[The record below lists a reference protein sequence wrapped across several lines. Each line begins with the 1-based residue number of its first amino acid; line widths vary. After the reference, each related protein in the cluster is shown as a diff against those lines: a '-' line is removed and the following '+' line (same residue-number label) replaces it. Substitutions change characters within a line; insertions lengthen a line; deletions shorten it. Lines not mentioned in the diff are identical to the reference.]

1 MGKILNRDISWI
13 SFNQRCLDETDRKS
27 LPLGERAMFFG
38 IVASNLTEFMQVR
51 YPIELTFDLDDDALD
66 EFKDAIAN
74 FYQKMVKRWHKFN
87 KDYQLVVPVD
97 ELKKNSAKWVEQT
110 FKSEV
115 FPVLQPMNV
124 DKSKTLNL
132 HPGTYLLVRTRKSKS
147 DSEKLQYIEI
157 PKGIDRY
164 IAVPGKK
171 YCVSILDLIQ
181 DNLEFMFKDRKII
194 SSFPFTILRSAQVFD
209 QIDREQLDAYQQ
221 IVKTLKER
229 ERSWITTLEIGSTE
243 KSDIKLLRN
252 LLPLRSDTII
262 FASKEV
268 GLASLKSLPGEIF
281 SDKDKCRKMKPVKTF
296 PKSSIFEY
304 IKSKDRLAFH
314 PYESYDQTMVKFL
327 EEAADDPNVV
337 SIKISLYRVAN
348 NSKIV
353 QALLKAADKGKSVTV
368 LIELKARFDEHHN
381 IEISTILREGGV
393 RIAFTSPDMK
403 THAKLCLI
411 TRKEKKGLK
420 TYAQIGT
427 GNYSESNAKQYT
439 DYSYFTADQDMCFD
453 LTRFFDLMTS
463 DQGVFKSRKVIYAP
477 YNMKDTIK
485 DEIKAEIKRAKNDKE
500 GYIFIKCNG
509 FTDVEIA
516 EAIQDAAKAGVKI
529 TMLVRG
535 ACVIE
540 PTKNIKIYSL
550 VGRFLEHSRV
560 YQFGTGKNARIYIG
574 SADLM
579 GRNLNRR
586 HELLILVENEEIR
599 ERLMK
604 HLKIYMKDNTNLR
617 KILPNYK
624 YEMVDQPEKK
634 KNQFSAQDWFIEEA
648 KEMGLE

>member
-1 MGKILNRDISWI
+1 MKLLNRDISWI

-27 LPLGERAMFFG
+27 IPLGERAMFFG

-51 YPIELTFDLDDDALD
+51 YPIEIAFEMDDLD
-66 EFKDAIAN
+66 EFKDSVAL
-74 FYQKMVKRWHKFN
+74 FYQKMIKQWHKFN
-87 KDYQLVVPVD
+87 KNYQLVVPVED
-97 ELKKNSAKWVEQT
+97 LKKSSAKWVEST
-110 FKSEV
+110 FKTEV
-115 FPVLQPMNV
+115 FPILQPMNI

-132 HPGTYLLVRTRKSKS
+132 HPGTYLMVKTQKNKS
-147 DSEKLQYIEI
+147 DGEKLQYIEI
-157 PKGIDRY
+157 PKGLYRY

-171 YCVSILDLIQ
+171 FCVSVIDLIQ
-181 DNLEFMFKDRKII
+181 DNLNFMFKDRKII

-209 QIDREQLDAYQQ
+209 QIDREQDAYTQ

-229 ERSWITTLEIGSTE
+229 ERSWITALEVGSTE
-243 KSDIKLLRN
+243 KSDIKILRN

-262 FASKEV
+262 FASKEI
-268 GLASLKSLPGEIF
+268 GLAALKSLPSEIF
-281 SDKDKCRKMKPVKTF
+281 ADKDKCRKFNPVKTF
-296 PKSSIFEY
+296 PKKSIFDY
-304 IKSKDRLAFH
+304 IKQKDRLAFH
-314 PYESYDQTMVKFL
+314 PYESYDQTMVRFL
-327 EEAADDPNVV
+327 EEAASDPNVV

-353 QALLKAADKGKSVTV
+353 DALLKAADKGKTVTV

-381 IEISTILREGGV
+381 IEIATILREGGV
-393 RIAFTSPDMK
+393 RIAFTNPDIK
-403 THAKLCLI
+403 THAKLCLV
-411 TRKEKKGLK
+411 TRKEKKGLR
-420 TYAQIGT
+420 TYCQVGT

-439 DYSYFTADQDMCFD
+439 DYSYFTTDPDMAFD

-485 DEIKAEIKRAKNDKE
+485 EEIKAEVKRAKSGKD

-516 EAIQDAAKAGVKI
+516 EAIMNAGKAGVKI

-560 YQFGTGKNARIYIG
+560 YQFGTGKQARIYIG

-586 HELLILVENEEIR
+586 HELLILVENQEIR

-604 HLKIYMKDNTNLR
+604 HLKVYMKDNTNLR
-617 KILPNYK
+617 KILPGYK
-624 YEMVDQPEKK
+624 YEMVDKPKKEKDR
-634 KNQFSAQDWFIEEA
+634 FSAQDWFIEEA

>member
-1 MGKILNRDISWI
+1 MKLLNRDISWI

-27 LPLGERAMFFG
+27 IPLGERAMFFG

-51 YPIELTFDLDDDALD
+51 YPIEIAFEMDDLND
-66 EFKDAIAN
+66 FKDSIAL
-74 FYQKMVKRWHKFN
+74 FYQKMIKQWHKFN
-87 KDYQLVVPVD
+87 KNYQLIVPVED
-97 ELKKNSAKWVEQT
+97 LKKSSAKWVEST
-110 FKSEV
+110 FKTEV
-115 FPVLQPMNV
+115 FPILQPMNI

-132 HPGTYLLVRTRKSKS
+132 HPGTYLMVKTQKNKS
-147 DSEKLQYIEI
+147 DGEKLQYIEI
-157 PKGIDRY
+157 PKGLYRY

-171 YCVSILDLIQ
+171 FCVSVIDLIQ
-181 DNLEFMFKDRKII
+181 DNLNFMFKDRKII

-209 QIDREQLDAYQQ
+209 QIDREQDAYTQ

-229 ERSWITTLEIGSTE
+229 ERSWITALEVGSTE
-243 KSDIKLLRN
+243 KSDIKILRN

-262 FASKEV
+262 FASKEI
-268 GLASLKSLPGEIF
+268 GLAALKSLPSEIF
-281 SDKDKCRKMKPVKTF
+281 SDKDKCRKFNPVKTF
-296 PKSSIFEY
+296 PKKSIFDY
-304 IKSKDRLAFH
+304 IKQKDRLAFH
-314 PYESYDQTMVKFL
+314 PYESYDQTMVRFL
-327 EEAADDPNVV
+327 EEAASDPNVV

-353 QALLKAADKGKSVTV
+353 DALLKAADKGKTVTV

-381 IEISTILREGGV
+381 IEIATILREGGV
-393 RIAFTSPDMK
+393 RIAFTNPDIK
-403 THAKLCLI
+403 THAKLCLV
-411 TRKEKKGLK
+411 TRKEKKGLR
-420 TYAQIGT
+420 TYCQVGT

-439 DYSYFTADQDMCFD
+439 DYSYFTADPDMAFD

-477 YNMKDTIK
+477 YNMKDVIK
-485 DEIKAEIKRAKNDKE
+485 EEIKAEVKRAKSGKD

-509 FTDVEIA
+509 FTDFEIA
-516 EAIQDAAKAGVKI
+516 EAIIDAGKAGVKI

-560 YQFGTGKNARIYIG
+560 YQFGTGKQARIYIG

-586 HELLILVENEEIR
+586 HELLILVENQEIR

-604 HLKIYMKDNTNLR
+604 HLKVYMKDNTNLR
-617 KILPNYK
+617 KILPGYK

-634 KNQFSAQDWFIEEA
+634 KNQFSAQDWFINEA

>member
-1 MGKILNRDISWI
+1 MKLLNRDISWI

-27 LPLGERAMFFG
+27 IPLGERAMFFG

-51 YPIELTFDLDDDALD
+51 YPIEIAFEMDDLD
-66 EFKDAIAN
+66 EFKDSIAL
-74 FYQKMVKRWHKFN
+74 FYQKMIKQWHKFN
-87 KDYQLVVPVD
+87 KNYQLVVPVED
-97 ELKKNSAKWVEQT
+97 LKKSSAKWVEST
-110 FKSEV
+110 FKTEV
-115 FPVLQPMNV
+115 FPILQPMNI

-132 HPGTYLLVRTRKSKS
+132 HPGTYLMVKTQKNKS
-147 DSEKLQYIEI
+147 DGEKLQYIEI
-157 PKGIDRY
+157 PKGLYRY

-171 YCVSILDLIQ
+171 FCVSVIDLIQ
-181 DNLEFMFKDRKII
+181 DNLNFMFKDRKII

-209 QIDREQLDAYQQ
+209 QIDREQDAYTQ

-229 ERSWITTLEIGSTE
+229 ERSWITALEVGSTE
-243 KSDIKLLRN
+243 KSDIKILRN

-262 FASKEV
+262 FASKEI
-268 GLASLKSLPGEIF
+268 GLAALKSLPSEIF
-281 SDKDKCRKMKPVKTF
+281 SDKDKCRKFNPVKTF
-296 PKSSIFEY
+296 PKKSIFDY
-304 IKSKDRLAFH
+304 IKQKDRLAFH
-314 PYESYDQTMVKFL
+314 PYESYDQTMVRFL
-327 EEAADDPNVV
+327 EEAASDPNVV

-353 QALLKAADKGKSVTV
+353 DALLKAADKGKMVTV

-381 IEISTILREGGV
+381 IEIATILREGGV
-393 RIAFTSPDMK
+393 RIAFTNPDIK
-403 THAKLCLI
+403 THAKLCLV
-411 TRKEKKGLK
+411 TRKEKKGLR
-420 TYAQIGT
+420 TYCQVGT

-439 DYSYFTADQDMCFD
+439 DYSYFTADPDMAFD

-477 YNMKDTIK
+477 YNMKDVIK
-485 DEIKAEIKRAKNDKE
+485 EEIKAEVKRAKSGKD

-509 FTDVEIA
+509 FTDFEIA
-516 EAIQDAAKAGVKI
+516 EAIIDAGKAGVKI

-560 YQFGTGKNARIYIG
+560 YQFGTGKQARIYIG

-586 HELLILVENEEIR
+586 HELLILVENQEIR

-604 HLKIYMKDNTNLR
+604 HLKVYMKDNTNLR
-617 KILPNYK
+617 KILPGYK
-624 YEMVDQPEKK
+624 YEMVDQPKKEKDR
-634 KNQFSAQDWFIEEA
+634 FSAQDWFIEEA

>member
-1 MGKILNRDISWI
+1 
-13 SFNQRCLDETDRKS
+13 
-27 LPLGERAMFFG
+27 MFFG

-51 YPIELTFDLDDDALD
+51 YPIEILLEMDDIDD
-66 EFKDAIAN
+66 FKDAIAS
-74 FYQKMVKRWHKFN
+74 FYQKMIKRWHKFN
-87 KDYQLVVPVD
+87 KNYQLVVPVD
-97 ELKKNSAKWVEQT
+97 ELKKSSAKWVEQT
-110 FKSEV
+110 FKTEV
-115 FPVLQPMNV
+115 FPILQPMNV
-124 DKSKTLNL
+124 DKSKSLNL

-147 DSEKLQYIEI
+147 DSEKMQYIEI
-157 PKGIDRY
+157 PKGLDRY

-171 YCVSILDLIQ
+171 FCVSVIDLIQ
-181 DNLEFMFKDRKII
+181 DNLNFMFKDRKIV

-209 QIDREQLDAYQQ
+209 QIDREQDAYTQ

-229 ERSWITTLEIGSTE
+229 ERSWITALEVGSTE

-252 LLPLRSDTII
+252 LLPLRNDSII
-262 FASKEV
+262 FASKEI
-268 GLASLKSLPGEIF
+268 GLSALKSLPSEIY
-281 SDKDKCRKMKPVKTF
+281 SDKDKCRKFKPVKTF
-296 PKSSIFEY
+296 PKTSIFDY

-314 PYESYDQTMVKFL
+314 PYESYDQTMVRFL
-327 EEAADDPNVV
+327 QEAAADPNVI

-353 QALLKAADKGKSVTV
+353 DALLKAADKGKTVTV
-368 LIELKARFDEHHN
+368 LVELKARFDEHHN
-381 IEISTILREGGV
+381 IEIATILREGGV
-393 RIAFTSPDMK
+393 RIAFTNPDIK
-403 THAKLCLI
+403 THAKLCLV

-485 DEIKAEIKRAKNDKE
+485 DEIKAEVKRAKSGKD

-509 FTDVEIA
+509 FTDIEIA
-516 EAIQDAAKAGVKI
+516 EAILDAGKAGVKI

-599 ERLMK
+599 ERLMN
-604 HLKIYMKDNTNLR
+604 HLKVYMKDNTNLR
-617 KILPNYK
+617 KILSGYK

-634 KNQFSAQDWFIEEA
+634 KNQFSAQDWFVNEA

>member
-1 MGKILNRDISWI
+1 MKLLNRDISWI

-27 LPLGERAMFFG
+27 IPLGERAMFFG

-51 YPIELTFDLDDDALD
+51 YPIEIAFEMDDLD
-66 EFKDAIAN
+66 EFKDSVAL
-74 FYQKMVKRWHKFN
+74 FYQKMIKQWHKFN
-87 KDYQLVVPVD
+87 KNYQLIVPVED
-97 ELKKNSAKWVEQT
+97 LKKSSAKWVEST
-110 FKSEV
+110 FKTEV
-115 FPVLQPMNV
+115 FPILQPMNI

-132 HPGTYLLVRTRKSKS
+132 HPGTYLMVKTQKNKS
-147 DSEKLQYIEI
+147 DGEKLQYIEI
-157 PKGIDRY
+157 PKGLYRY

-171 YCVSILDLIQ
+171 FCVSVIDLIQ
-181 DNLEFMFKDRKII
+181 DNLNFMFKDRKII

-209 QIDREQLDAYQQ
+209 QIDREQDAYTQ

-229 ERSWITTLEIGSTE
+229 ERSWITALEVGSTE
-243 KSDIKLLRN
+243 KSDIKILRN

-262 FASKEV
+262 FASKEI
-268 GLASLKSLPGEIF
+268 GLAALKSLPSEIF
-281 SDKDKCRKMKPVKTF
+281 SDKDKCRKFNPVKTF
-296 PKSSIFEY
+296 PKKSIFDY
-304 IKSKDRLAFH
+304 IKQKDRLAFH
-314 PYESYDQTMVKFL
+314 PYESYDQTMVRFL
-327 EEAADDPNVV
+327 EEAASDPNVV

-353 QALLKAADKGKSVTV
+353 DALLKAADKGKTVTV

-381 IEISTILREGGV
+381 IEIATILREGGV
-393 RIAFTSPDMK
+393 RIAFTNPDIK
-403 THAKLCLI
+403 THAKLCLV
-411 TRKEKKGLK
+411 TRKEKKGLR
-420 TYAQIGT
+420 TYCQVGT

-439 DYSYFTADQDMCFD
+439 DYSYFTADPDMAFD

-477 YNMKDTIK
+477 YNMKDVIK
-485 DEIKAEIKRAKNDKE
+485 EEIKAEVKRAKSGKD

-509 FTDVEIA
+509 FTDFEIA
-516 EAIQDAAKAGVKI
+516 EAIIDAGKAGVKI

-560 YQFGTGKNARIYIG
+560 YQFGTGKQARIYIG

-586 HELLILVENEEIR
+586 HELLILVENQEIR

-604 HLKIYMKDNTNLR
+604 HLKVYMKDNTNLR
-617 KILPNYK
+617 KILPGYK

-634 KNQFSAQDWFIEEA
+634 KNQFSAQDWFINEA

>member
-1 MGKILNRDISWI
+1 
-13 SFNQRCLDETDRKS
+13 
-27 LPLGERAMFFG
+27 MFFG

-51 YPIELTFDLDDDALD
+51 YPIEILLEMEDIDD
-66 EFKDAIAN
+66 FKDAIAT
-74 FYQKMVKRWHKFN
+74 FYQKMIKRWHKFN
-87 KDYQLVVPVD
+87 KNYQLVVPVD

-110 FKSEV
+110 FKTEV
-115 FPVLQPMNV
+115 FPILQPMNV
-124 DKSKTLNL
+124 DRSKSRNR

-147 DSEKLQYIEI
+147 DSEKMQYIEI
-157 PKGIDRY
+157 PKGLDRY

-171 YCVSILDLIQ
+171 FCVSVIDLIQ
-181 DNLEFMFKDRKII
+181 DNLNFMFKDRKIV

-209 QIDREQLDAYQQ
+209 QIDREQDAYTQ

-229 ERSWITTLEIGSTE
+229 ERSWITALEVGSTE

-252 LLPLRSDTII
+252 LLPLRNDSII
-262 FASKEV
+262 FASKEI
-268 GLASLKSLPGEIF
+268 GLSALKSLPSEIY
-281 SDKDKCRKMKPVKTF
+281 SDKDKCRKFKPVKTF
-296 PKSSIFEY
+296 PKTSIFDY

-314 PYESYDQTMVKFL
+314 PYESYDQTMVSFL
-327 EEAADDPNVV
+327 QEAAADPNVI

-353 QALLKAADKGKSVTV
+353 DALLKAADKGKTVTV
-368 LIELKARFDEHHN
+368 LVELKARFDEHHN
-381 IEISTILREGGV
+381 IEIATILREGGV
-393 RIAFTSPDMK
+393 RIAFTNPDIK
-403 THAKLCLI
+403 THAKLCLV

-485 DEIKAEIKRAKNDKE
+485 DEIKAEVKRAKSGKD

-509 FTDVEIA
+509 FTDIEIA
-516 EAIQDAAKAGVKI
+516 EAILDAGKAGVKI

-586 HELLILVENEEIR
+586 HELLILIENEEIR
-599 ERLMK
+599 ERLMN
-604 HLKIYMKDNTNLR
+604 HLKVYMKDNTNLR
-617 KILPNYK
+617 KILPGYK

-634 KNQFSAQDWFIEEA
+634 KNQFSAQDWFVDEA

>member
-1 MGKILNRDISWI
+1 
-13 SFNQRCLDETDRKS
+13 
-27 LPLGERAMFFG
+27 MFFG

-51 YPIELTFDLDDDALD
+51 YPIELTFNLD
-66 EFKDAIAN
+66 EEALSDFKDAIAM
-74 FYQKMVKRWHKFN
+74 FYQKMIKRWHKFN
-87 KDYQLVVPVD
+87 KNQQLVVAVD
-97 ELKKNSAKWVEQT
+97 DLKKNSAKWVEST
-110 FKSEV
+110 FKTEV
-115 FPVLQPMNV
+115 FPILQPMNV
-124 DKSKTLNL
+124 DKAKSLNL
-132 HPGTYLLVRTRKSKS
+132 HPGTYILVRTKKSKN

-157 PKGIDRY
+157 PKGLDRY

-171 YCVSILDLIQ
+171 FCVDVIDLIQ

-209 QIDREQLDAYQQ
+209 QIDRDQDAYQQ

-229 ERSWITTLEIGSTE
+229 ERSWITTLEVGSTE
-243 KSDIKLLRN
+243 KTDIKLLRN

-262 FASKEV
+262 FASKEITLS
-268 GLASLKSLPGEIF
+268 GLKSLPSEIF
-281 SDKDKCRKMKPVKTF
+281 ADKDKCRKMKPVKTF
-296 PKSSIFEY
+296 PKTSIFDY
-304 IKSKDRLAFH
+304 IKNKDRIAFH
-314 PYESYDQTMVKFL
+314 PYESYDQTMVRFL

-353 QALLKAADKGKSVTV
+353 QALLKAADKGKHVTV

-411 TRKEKKGLK
+411 TRKEKKGLR

-439 DYSYFTADQDMCFD
+439 DYSYFTADPDMCFD

-485 DEIKAEIKRAKNDKE
+485 DEIKAEVKRAKDGKD

-509 FTDVEIA
+509 FTDVDIA
-516 EAIQDAAKAGVKI
+516 EAIMDAGKAGVKV

-560 YQFGTGKNARIYIG
+560 YQFGTGKNARIYVG

-586 HELLILVENEEIR
+586 HELLILVEDEDIR

-604 HLKIYMKDNTNLR
+604 HLKVYMKDNTNLR
-617 KILPNYK
+617 KILPGYK
-624 YEMVDQPEKK
+624 YEMVEAKK
-634 KNQFSAQDWFIEEA
+634 DKELFTAQDWFVEEA
-648 KEMGLE
+648 KEIGLE

>member
-1 MGKILNRDISWI
+1 
-13 SFNQRCLDETDRKS
+13 
-27 LPLGERAMFFG
+27 MFFG

-51 YPIELTFDLDDDALD
+51 YPIELTFNLD
-66 EFKDAIAN
+66 EEALSDFKDAIAM
-74 FYQKMVKRWHKFN
+74 FYQKMIKRWHKFN
-87 KDYQLVVPVD
+87 KNQQLVVAVD
-97 ELKKNSAKWVEQT
+97 DLKKNSAKWVEST
-110 FKSEV
+110 FKTEV
-115 FPVLQPMNV
+115 FPILQPMNV
-124 DKSKTLNL
+124 DKAKSLNL
-132 HPGTYLLVRTRKSKS
+132 HPGTYILVRTKKSKN

-157 PKGIDRY
+157 PKGLDRY

-171 YCVSILDLIQ
+171 FCVDVIDLIQ

-209 QIDREQLDAYQQ
+209 QIDRDQDAYQQ

-229 ERSWITTLEIGSTE
+229 ERSWITTLEVGSTE
-243 KSDIKLLRN
+243 KTDIKLLRN

-262 FASKEV
+262 FASKEITLS
-268 GLASLKSLPGEIF
+268 GLKSLPSEIF
-281 SDKDKCRKMKPVKTF
+281 ADKDKCRKMKPVKTF
-296 PKSSIFEY
+296 PKTSIFDY
-304 IKSKDRLAFH
+304 IKNKDRIAFH
-314 PYESYDQTMVKFL
+314 PYESYDQTMVRFL

-353 QALLKAADKGKSVTV
+353 QALLKAADKGKHVTV

-411 TRKEKKGLK
+411 TRKEKKGLR

-439 DYSYFTADQDMCFD
+439 DYSYFTADPDMCFD

-485 DEIKAEIKRAKNDKE
+485 DEIKSEVKRAKDGKD

-509 FTDVEIA
+509 FTDVDIA
-516 EAIQDAAKAGVKI
+516 EAIMDAGKAGVKV

-560 YQFGTGKNARIYIG
+560 YQFGTGKNARIYVG

-586 HELLILVENEEIR
+586 HELLILVEDEDIR

-604 HLKIYMKDNTNLR
+604 HLKVYMKDNTNLR
-617 KILPNYK
+617 KILPGYK
-624 YEMVDQPEKK
+624 YEMIEAKK
-634 KNQFSAQDWFIEEA
+634 DKEPFTAQDWFIEEA
-648 KEMGLE
+648 KEIGLE

>member
-51 YPIELTFDLDDDALD
+51 YPIEILLEMDDIDD
-66 EFKDAIAN
+66 FKDAIAT
-74 FYQKMVKRWHKFN
+74 FYQKMIKRWHKFN
-87 KDYQLVVPVD
+87 KNYQLVVSVD
-97 ELKKNSAKWVEQT
+97 ELKKSSAKWVEQT
-110 FKSEV
+110 FKTEV
-115 FPVLQPMNV
+115 FPILQPMNV
-124 DKSKTLNL
+124 DKSKSLNL
-132 HPGTYLLVRTRKSKS
+132 HPGTYLLVRTRKSKN
-147 DSEKLQYIEI
+147 DSEKMQYIEI
-157 PKGIDRY
+157 PKGLDRY

-171 YCVSILDLIQ
+171 FCVSVIDLIQ
-181 DNLEFMFKDRKII
+181 DNLDFMFKDRKIV

-209 QIDREQLDAYQQ
+209 QIDREQDAYTQ

-229 ERSWITTLEIGSTE
+229 ERSWITALEVGSTE

-252 LLPLRSDTII
+252 LLPLRNDSII
-262 FASKEV
+262 FASKEI
-268 GLASLKSLPGEIF
+268 GLSALKFLPSEIY
-281 SDKDKCRKMKPVKTF
+281 SNKDKCRKFKPVKTF
-296 PKSSIFEY
+296 PKTSIFDY
-304 IKSKDRLAFH
+304 IKSKDRIAFH
-314 PYESYDQTMVKFL
+314 PYESYDQTMVRFL
-327 EEAADDPNVV
+327 QEAAADPNVV

-353 QALLKAADKGKSVTV
+353 DALLKAADKGKTVTV
-368 LIELKARFDEHHN
+368 LVELKARFDEHHN
-381 IEISTILREGGV
+381 IEIATILREGGV
-393 RIAFTSPDMK
+393 RIAFTNPDIK
-403 THAKLCLI
+403 THAKLCLV
-411 TRKEKKGLK
+411 TRKEKKGLR

-463 DQGVFKSRKVIYAP
+463 DQGIFKSRKVIYAP

-485 DEIKAEIKRAKNDKE
+485 EEIKTEVKRAKSGKE

-509 FTDVEIA
+509 FTDIDIA
-516 EAIQDAAKAGVKI
+516 EAILDAGKAGVKI

-586 HELLILVENEEIR
+586 HELLILVENQEIR
-599 ERLMK
+599 ERLMT
-604 HLKIYMKDNTNLR
+604 HLKVYMKDNTNLR
-617 KILPNYK
+617 KILPGYK

-634 KNQFSAQDWFIEEA
+634 KNQFSAQDWFIDEA

>member
-1 MGKILNRDISWI
+1 
-13 SFNQRCLDETDRKS
+13 
-27 LPLGERAMFFG
+27 MFFG

-51 YPIELTFDLDDDALD
+51 YPIEILLEMDDIDD
-66 EFKDAIAN
+66 FKDAIAT
-74 FYQKMVKRWHKFN
+74 FYQKMIKRWHKFN
-87 KDYQLVVPVD
+87 KNYQLVVPVD
-97 ELKKNSAKWVEQT
+97 ELKKSSAKWVEQT
-110 FKSEV
+110 FKTEV
-115 FPVLQPMNV
+115 FPILQPMNV
-124 DKSKTLNL
+124 DKSKSLNL

-147 DSEKLQYIEI
+147 DSEKMQYIEI
-157 PKGIDRY
+157 PKGLDRY
-164 IAVPGKK
+164 IAVPNKK
-171 YCVSILDLIQ
+171 FCVSVIDLIQ
-181 DNLEFMFKDRKII
+181 DNLNFMFKDRKIV

-209 QIDREQLDAYQQ
+209 QIDREQDAYTQ

-229 ERSWITTLEIGSTE
+229 ERSWITALEVGSTE

-252 LLPLRSDTII
+252 LLPLRNDSII
-262 FASKEV
+262 FASKEI
-268 GLASLKSLPGEIF
+268 GLSALKSLPSEIY
-281 SDKDKCRKMKPVKTF
+281 SDKDKCRKFKPVKTF
-296 PKSSIFEY
+296 PKTSIFDY
-304 IKSKDRLAFH
+304 IKSKDRIAFH
-314 PYESYDQTMVKFL
+314 PYESYDQTMVRFL
-327 EEAADDPNVV
+327 QEAAADPNVV

-353 QALLKAADKGKSVTV
+353 DALLKAADKGKTVTV
-368 LIELKARFDEHHN
+368 LVELKARFDEHHN
-381 IEISTILREGGV
+381 IEIATILREGGV
-393 RIAFTSPDMK
+393 RIAFTNPDIK
-403 THAKLCLI
+403 THAKLCLV
-411 TRKEKKGLK
+411 TRKEKKGLR

-485 DEIKAEIKRAKNDKE
+485 EEIKTEVKRAKSGKD

-509 FTDVEIA
+509 FTDIEIA
-516 EAIQDAAKAGVKI
+516 EAILDAGKAGVKI

-586 HELLILVENEEIR
+586 HELLILVENQEIR
-599 ERLMK
+599 ERLMN
-604 HLKIYMKDNTNLR
+604 HLKVYMKDNTNLR
-617 KILPNYK
+617 KILPGYK

-634 KNQFSAQDWFIEEA
+634 KNQFSAQDWFINEA

>member
-1 MGKILNRDISWI
+1 MIHIKLLNRDISWI
-13 SFNQRCLDETDRKS
+13 SFNQRCLDETDRKNI
-27 LPLGERAMFFG
+27 PLGERAMFFG

-51 YPIELTFDLDDDALD
+51 YPIEILLEMDDIDD
-66 EFKDAIAN
+66 FKDAIAS
-74 FYQKMVKRWHKFN
+74 FYQKMIKRWHKFN
-87 KDYQLVVPVD
+87 KNFQLVVPVD
-97 ELKKNSAKWVEQT
+97 ELKKSSAKWVEQT
-110 FKSEV
+110 FKTEV
-115 FPVLQPMNV
+115 FPILQPMNV
-124 DKSKTLNL
+124 DKSKSLNL

-147 DSEKLQYIEI
+147 DSEKMQYIEI
-157 PKGIDRY
+157 PKGLDRY

-171 YCVSILDLIQ
+171 FCVSVIDLIQ
-181 DNLEFMFKDRKII
+181 DNLNFMFKDRKIV

-209 QIDREQLDAYQQ
+209 QIDREQDAYTQ

-229 ERSWITTLEIGSTE
+229 ERSWITALEVGSTE

-252 LLPLRSDTII
+252 LLPLRNDSII
-262 FASKEV
+262 FASKEI
-268 GLASLKSLPGEIF
+268 GLSALKSLPSEIY
-281 SDKDKCRKMKPVKTF
+281 SDKDKCRKFKPVKTF
-296 PKSSIFEY
+296 PKTSIFDY
-304 IKSKDRLAFH
+304 IKSKDRIAFH
-314 PYESYDQTMVKFL
+314 PYESYDQTMVRFL
-327 EEAADDPNVV
+327 QEAAADPNVV

-353 QALLKAADKGKSVTV
+353 DALLKAADKGKTVTV
-368 LIELKARFDEHHN
+368 LVELKARFDEHHN
-381 IEISTILREGGV
+381 IEIATILREGGV
-393 RIAFTSPDMK
+393 RIAFTNPDIK
-403 THAKLCLI
+403 THAKLCLV
-411 TRKEKKGLK
+411 TRKEKKGLR

-485 DEIKAEIKRAKNDKE
+485 EEIKTEVKRAKSGKD

-509 FTDVEIA
+509 FTDIEIA
-516 EAIQDAAKAGVKI
+516 EAILDAGKAGVKI

-586 HELLILVENEEIR
+586 HELLILVENQEIR
-599 ERLMK
+599 ERLMN
-604 HLKIYMKDNTNLR
+604 HLKVYMKDNTNLR
-617 KILPNYK
+617 KILPGYK

-634 KNQFSAQDWFIEEA
+634 KNQFSAQDWFVNEA

>member
-1 MGKILNRDISWI
+1 MKLLNRDISWI

-27 LPLGERAMFFG
+27 IPLGERAMFFG

-51 YPIELTFDLDDDALD
+51 YPIEIAFEMDDLD
-66 EFKDAIAN
+66 EFKDSVAL
-74 FYQKMVKRWHKFN
+74 FYQKMIKQWHKFN
-87 KDYQLVVPVD
+87 KNYQLVVPVED
-97 ELKKNSAKWVEQT
+97 LKKSSAKWVEST
-110 FKSEV
+110 FKTEV
-115 FPVLQPMNV
+115 FPILQPMNI

-132 HPGTYLLVRTRKSKS
+132 HPGTYLMVKTQKNKS
-147 DSEKLQYIEI
+147 DGEKLQYIEI
-157 PKGIDRY
+157 PKGLYRY

-171 YCVSILDLIQ
+171 FCVSVIDLIQ
-181 DNLEFMFKDRKII
+181 DNLNFMFKDRKII

-209 QIDREQLDAYQQ
+209 QIDREQDAYTQ

-229 ERSWITTLEIGSTE
+229 ERSWITALEIGSIE
-243 KSDIKLLRN
+243 KSDIKILRN

-262 FASKEV
+262 FASKEI
-268 GLASLKSLPGEIF
+268 GLAALKSLPSEIF
-281 SDKDKCRKMKPVKTF
+281 SDKDKCRKFNPVKTF
-296 PKSSIFEY
+296 PKKSIFDY
-304 IKSKDRLAFH
+304 IKQKDRLAFH
-314 PYESYDQTMVKFL
+314 PYESYDQTMVRFL
-327 EEAADDPNVV
+327 EEAASDPNVV

-353 QALLKAADKGKSVTV
+353 DALLKAADKGKTVTV

-381 IEISTILREGGV
+381 IEIATILREGGV
-393 RIAFTSPDMK
+393 RIAFTNPDIK
-403 THAKLCLI
+403 THAKLCLV
-411 TRKEKKGLK
+411 TRKEKKGLR
-420 TYAQIGT
+420 TYCQVGT

-439 DYSYFTADQDMCFD
+439 DYSYFTADPDMAFD

-477 YNMKDTIK
+477 YNMKDVIK
-485 DEIKAEIKRAKNDKE
+485 EEIKAEVKRAKSGKD

-509 FTDVEIA
+509 FTDFEIA
-516 EAIQDAAKAGVKI
+516 EAIIDAGKAGVKI

-560 YQFGTGKNARIYIG
+560 YQFGTGKQARIYIG

-586 HELLILVENEEIR
+586 HELLILVENQEIR

-604 HLKIYMKDNTNLR
+604 HLKVYMKDNTNLR
-617 KILPNYK
+617 KILPGYK

-634 KNQFSAQDWFIEEA
+634 KNQFSAQDWFINEA

>member
-1 MGKILNRDISWI
+1 
-13 SFNQRCLDETDRKS
+13 
-27 LPLGERAMFFG
+27 MFFG

-51 YPIELTFDLDDDALD
+51 YPIELTFNLD
-66 EFKDAIAN
+66 EEALSDFKDAIAM
-74 FYQKMVKRWHKFN
+74 FYQKMIKRWHKFN
-87 KDYQLVVPVD
+87 KNQQLVVAVD
-97 ELKKNSAKWVEQT
+97 DLKKNSAKWVEST
-110 FKSEV
+110 FKTEV
-115 FPVLQPMNV
+115 FPILQPMNI
-124 DKSKTLNL
+124 DKAKSLNL
-132 HPGTYLLVRTRKSKS
+132 HPGTYILVRTKKSKN

-157 PKGIDRY
+157 PKGLDRY

-171 YCVSILDLIQ
+171 FCVDVIDLIQ

-209 QIDREQLDAYQQ
+209 QIDRDQDAYQQ

-229 ERSWITTLEIGSTE
+229 EHSWITTLEVGSTE

-262 FASKEV
+262 FASKEITLS
-268 GLASLKSLPGEIF
+268 GLKSLPSEIF
-281 SDKDKCRKMKPVKTF
+281 ADKDKCRKMKPVKTF
-296 PKSSIFEY
+296 PKTSIFDY
-304 IKSKDRLAFH
+304 IKNKDRIAFH
-314 PYESYDQTMVKFL
+314 PYESYDQTMVRFL

-353 QALLKAADKGKSVTV
+353 QALLKAADKGKHVTV

-411 TRKEKKGLK
+411 TRKEKKGLR

-439 DYSYFTADQDMCFD
+439 DYSYFTADPDMCFD

-485 DEIKAEIKRAKNDKE
+485 DEIKAEVKRAKDGKD

-509 FTDVEIA
+509 FTDVDIA
-516 EAIQDAAKAGVKI
+516 EAIMDAGKAGVKI

-560 YQFGTGKNARIYIG
+560 YQFGTGKNARIYVG

-586 HELLILVENEEIR
+586 HELLILVEDEDIR

-604 HLKIYMKDNTNLR
+604 HLKVYMKDNTNLR
-617 KILPNYK
+617 KILPGYK
-624 YEMVDQPEKK
+624 YEMVEAKK
-634 KNQFSAQDWFIEEA
+634 DKEPFTAQDWFIEEA
-648 KEMGLE
+648 KEIGLE

>member
-51 YPIELTFDLDDDALD
+51 YPIEILLEMDDIDD
-66 EFKDAIAN
+66 FKDAIAT
-74 FYQKMVKRWHKFN
+74 FYQKMIKRWHKFN
-87 KDYQLVVPVD
+87 KNYQLVVSVD
-97 ELKKNSAKWVEQT
+97 ELKKSSAKWVEQT
-110 FKSEV
+110 FKTEV
-115 FPVLQPMNV
+115 FPILQPMNV
-124 DKSKTLNL
+124 DKSKSLNL
-132 HPGTYLLVRTRKSKS
+132 HPGTYLLVRTRKSKN
-147 DSEKLQYIEI
+147 DSEKMQYIEI
-157 PKGIDRY
+157 PKGLDRY

-171 YCVSILDLIQ
+171 FCVSVIDLIQ
-181 DNLEFMFKDRKII
+181 DNLDFMFKDRKIV

-209 QIDREQLDAYQQ
+209 QIDREQDAYTQ

-229 ERSWITTLEIGSTE
+229 ERSWITALEVGSTE

-252 LLPLRSDTII
+252 LLPLRNDSII
-262 FASKEV
+262 FASKEI
-268 GLASLKSLPGEIF
+268 GLSALKSLPSEIY
-281 SDKDKCRKMKPVKTF
+281 SDKDKCRKFKPVKTF
-296 PKSSIFEY
+296 PKTSIFDY
-304 IKSKDRLAFH
+304 IKSKDRIAFH
-314 PYESYDQTMVKFL
+314 PYESYDQTMVRFL
-327 EEAADDPNVV
+327 QEAAADPNVV

-353 QALLKAADKGKSVTV
+353 DALLKAADKGKTVTV
-368 LIELKARFDEHHN
+368 LVELKARFDEHHN
-381 IEISTILREGGV
+381 IEIATILREGGV
-393 RIAFTSPDMK
+393 RIAFTNPDIK
-403 THAKLCLI
+403 THAKLCLV
-411 TRKEKKGLK
+411 TRKEKKGLR

-463 DQGVFKSRKVIYAP
+463 DQGIFKSRKVIYAP

-485 DEIKAEIKRAKNDKE
+485 EEIKTEVKRAKSGKE

-509 FTDVEIA
+509 FTDIEIA
-516 EAIQDAAKAGVKI
+516 EAILDAGKAGVKI

-540 PTKNIKIYSL
+540 PTKNIKIFSL

-586 HELLILVENEEIR
+586 HELLILVENQEIR
-599 ERLMK
+599 ERLMT
-604 HLKIYMKDNTNLR
+604 HLKVYMKDNTNLR
-617 KILPNYK
+617 KILPGYK

-634 KNQFSAQDWFIEEA
+634 KNQFSAQDWFINEA
-648 KEMGLE
+648 REMGLE

>member
-1 MGKILNRDISWI
+1 
-13 SFNQRCLDETDRKS
+13 
-27 LPLGERAMFFG
+27 MFFG

-51 YPIELTFDLDDDALD
+51 YPIEILLEMDDIDD
-66 EFKDAIAN
+66 FKDAIAT
-74 FYQKMVKRWHKFN
+74 FYQKMIKRWHKFN
-87 KDYQLVVPVD
+87 KNYQLVVPVD

-110 FKSEV
+110 FKTEV
-115 FPVLQPMNV
+115 FPILQPMNV
-124 DKSKTLNL
+124 DRSKSLNL
-132 HPGTYLLVRTRKSKS
+132 HPGTYLLVRTRKSKN
-147 DSEKLQYIEI
+147 DSEKMQYIEI
-157 PKGIDRY
+157 PKGLDRY
-164 IAVPGKK
+164 IAVPNKK
-171 YCVSILDLIQ
+171 FCVSVIDLIQ
-181 DNLEFMFKDRKII
+181 DNLDFMFKDRKIV

-209 QIDREQLDAYQQ
+209 QIDREQDAYTQ

-229 ERSWITTLEIGSTE
+229 ERSWITALEVGSTE

-252 LLPLRSDTII
+252 LLPLRNDSII
-262 FASKEV
+262 FASKEI
-268 GLASLKSLPGEIF
+268 GLSALKSLPSEIY
-281 SDKDKCRKMKPVKTF
+281 SDKDKCRKFKPVKTF
-296 PKSSIFEY
+296 PKTSIFDY
-304 IKSKDRLAFH
+304 IKSKDRIAFH
-314 PYESYDQTMVKFL
+314 PYESYDQTMVRFL
-327 EEAADDPNVV
+327 QEAAADPNVV

-353 QALLKAADKGKSVTV
+353 DALLKAADKGKTVTV
-368 LIELKARFDEHHN
+368 LVELKARFDEHHN
-381 IEISTILREGGV
+381 IEIATILREGGV
-393 RIAFTSPDMK
+393 RIAFTNPDIK
-403 THAKLCLI
+403 THAKLCLV

-463 DQGVFKSRKVIYAP
+463 DQGIFKSRKVIYAP

-485 DEIKAEIKRAKNDKE
+485 DEIKAEVKRAKSGKE

-509 FTDVEIA
+509 FTDIDIA
-516 EAIQDAAKAGVKI
+516 EAILDAGKAGVKI

-540 PTKNIKIYSL
+540 PTKSIKIYSL

-586 HELLILVENEEIR
+586 HELLILVENQEIR
-599 ERLMK
+599 ERLMN
-604 HLKIYMKDNTNLR
+604 HLKVYMKDNTNLR
-617 KILPNYK
+617 KILPGYK

-634 KNQFSAQDWFIEEA
+634 KNQFSAQDWFINEA

>member
-1 MGKILNRDISWI
+1 MKLLNRDISWI

-27 LPLGERAMFFG
+27 IPLGERAMFFG

-51 YPIELTFDLDDDALD
+51 YPIEIAFEMDDLND
-66 EFKDAIAN
+66 FKDSIAL
-74 FYQKMVKRWHKFN
+74 FYQKMIKQWHKFN
-87 KDYQLVVPVD
+87 KNYQLIVPVED
-97 ELKKNSAKWVEQT
+97 LKKSSAKWVEST
-110 FKSEV
+110 FKTEV
-115 FPVLQPMNV
+115 FPILQPMNI

-132 HPGTYLLVRTRKSKS
+132 HPGTYLMVKTQKNKS
-147 DSEKLQYIEI
+147 DGEKLQYIEI
-157 PKGIDRY
+157 PKGLYRY

-171 YCVSILDLIQ
+171 FCVSVIDLIQ
-181 DNLEFMFKDRKII
+181 DNLNFMFKDRKII

-209 QIDREQLDAYQQ
+209 QIDREQDAYTQ

-229 ERSWITTLEIGSTE
+229 ERSWITALEVGSTE
-243 KSDIKLLRN
+243 KSDIKILRN

-262 FASKEV
+262 FASKEI
-268 GLASLKSLPGEIF
+268 GLAALKSLPSEIF
-281 SDKDKCRKMKPVKTF
+281 SDKDKCRKFNPVKTF
-296 PKSSIFEY
+296 PKKSIFDY
-304 IKSKDRLAFH
+304 IKQKDRLAFH
-314 PYESYDQTMVKFL
+314 PYESYDQTMVRFL
-327 EEAADDPNVV
+327 EEAASDPNVV

-353 QALLKAADKGKSVTV
+353 DALLKAADKGKTVTV

-381 IEISTILREGGV
+381 IEIATILREGGV
-393 RIAFTSPDMK
+393 RIAFTNPDIK
-403 THAKLCLI
+403 THAKLCLV
-411 TRKEKKGLK
+411 TRKEKKGLR
-420 TYAQIGT
+420 TYCQVGT

-439 DYSYFTADQDMCFD
+439 DYSYFTADPDMAFD

-477 YNMKDTIK
+477 YNMKDVIK
-485 DEIKAEIKRAKNDKE
+485 EEIKAEVKRAKSGKD

-509 FTDVEIA
+509 FTDFEIT
-516 EAIQDAAKAGVKI
+516 EAIIDAGKAGVKI

-560 YQFGTGKNARIYIG
+560 YQFGTGKQARIYIG

-586 HELLILVENEEIR
+586 HELLILVENQEIR

-604 HLKIYMKDNTNLR
+604 HLKVYMKDNTNLR
-617 KILPNYK
+617 KILPGYK

-634 KNQFSAQDWFIEEA
+634 KNQFSAQDWFINEA

>member
-1 MGKILNRDISWI
+1 
-13 SFNQRCLDETDRKS
+13 
-27 LPLGERAMFFG
+27 MFFG

-51 YPIELTFDLDDDALD
+51 YPIEILLEMDDIDD
-66 EFKDAIAN
+66 FKDAIAT
-74 FYQKMVKRWHKFN
+74 FYQKMIKRWHKFN
-87 KDYQLVVPVD
+87 RNFQLVVPVD
-97 ELKKNSAKWVEQT
+97 ELKKSSAKWVEQT
-110 FKSEV
+110 FKTEV
-115 FPVLQPMNV
+115 FPILQPMNV
-124 DKSKTLNL
+124 DKSKSLNL

-147 DSEKLQYIEI
+147 DSEKMQYIEI
-157 PKGIDRY
+157 PKGLDRY

-171 YCVSILDLIQ
+171 FCVSVIDLIQ
-181 DNLEFMFKDRKII
+181 DNLNFMFKDRKIV

-209 QIDREQLDAYQQ
+209 QIDREQDAYTQ

-229 ERSWITTLEIGSTE
+229 ERSWITALEVGSTE

-252 LLPLRSDTII
+252 LLPLRNDSII
-262 FASKEV
+262 FASKEI
-268 GLASLKSLPGEIF
+268 GLSALKSLPSEIY
-281 SDKDKCRKMKPVKTF
+281 SDKDKCRKFKPVKTF
-296 PKSSIFEY
+296 PKTSIFDY
-304 IKSKDRLAFH
+304 IKSKDRIAFH
-314 PYESYDQTMVKFL
+314 PYESYDQTMVRFL
-327 EEAADDPNVV
+327 QEAAADPNVV

-353 QALLKAADKGKSVTV
+353 DALLKAADKGKTVTV
-368 LIELKARFDEHHN
+368 LVELKARFDEHHN
-381 IEISTILREGGV
+381 IEIATILREGGV
-393 RIAFTSPDMK
+393 RIAFTNPDIK
-403 THAKLCLI
+403 THAKLCLV
-411 TRKEKKGLK
+411 TRKEKKGLR

-485 DEIKAEIKRAKNDKE
+485 DEIKAEVKRAKSGKD

-509 FTDVEIA
+509 FTDIEIA
-516 EAIQDAAKAGVKI
+516 EAILDAGKAGVKI

-586 HELLILVENEEIR
+586 HELLILVENQEIR
-599 ERLMK
+599 ERLMN
-604 HLKIYMKDNTNLR
+604 HLKVYMKDNTNLR
-617 KILPNYK
+617 KILPGYK

-634 KNQFSAQDWFIEEA
+634 KNQFSAQDWFINEA

>member
-1 MGKILNRDISWI
+1 MKLLNRDISWI

-27 LPLGERAMFFG
+27 IPLGERAMFFG

-51 YPIELTFDLDDDALD
+51 YPIEIAFEMDDLD
-66 EFKDAIAN
+66 EFKDSVAL
-74 FYQKMVKRWHKFN
+74 FYQKMIKQWHKFN
-87 KDYQLVVPVD
+87 KNYQLVVPVED
-97 ELKKNSAKWVEQT
+97 LKKSSAKWVEST
-110 FKSEV
+110 FKTEV
-115 FPVLQPMNV
+115 FPILQPMNI

-132 HPGTYLLVRTRKSKS
+132 HPGTYLMVKTQKNKS
-147 DSEKLQYIEI
+147 DGEKLQYIEI
-157 PKGIDRY
+157 PKGLYRY

-171 YCVSILDLIQ
+171 FCVSVIDLIQ
-181 DNLEFMFKDRKII
+181 DNLNFMFKDRKII

-209 QIDREQLDAYQQ
+209 QIDREQDAYTQ

-229 ERSWITTLEIGSTE
+229 ERSWITALEVGSTE
-243 KSDIKLLRN
+243 KSDIKILRN

-262 FASKEV
+262 FASKEI
-268 GLASLKSLPGEIF
+268 GLAALKSLPSEIF
-281 SDKDKCRKMKPVKTF
+281 SDKDKCRKFNPVKTF
-296 PKSSIFEY
+296 PKKSIFDY
-304 IKSKDRLAFH
+304 IKQKDRLAFH
-314 PYESYDQTMVKFL
+314 PYESYDQTMVRFL
-327 EEAADDPNVV
+327 EEAASDPNVV

-353 QALLKAADKGKSVTV
+353 DALLKAADKGKTVTV

-381 IEISTILREGGV
+381 IEIATILREGGV
-393 RIAFTSPDMK
+393 RIAFTNPDIK
-403 THAKLCLI
+403 THAKLCLV
-411 TRKEKKGLK
+411 TRKEKKGLR
-420 TYAQIGT
+420 TYCQVGT

-439 DYSYFTADQDMCFD
+439 DYSYFTADPDMAFD

-485 DEIKAEIKRAKNDKE
+485 EEIKAEVKRAKSGKD

-509 FTDVEIA
+509 FTDFEIA
-516 EAIQDAAKAGVKI
+516 EAIIDAGKAGVKI

-560 YQFGTGKNARIYIG
+560 YQFGTGKQARIYIG

-586 HELLILVENEEIR
+586 HELLILVENQEIR

-604 HLKIYMKDNTNLR
+604 HLKVYMKDNTNLR
-617 KILPNYK
+617 KILPGYK

-634 KNQFSAQDWFIEEA
+634 KNQFSAQDWFINEA

>member
-1 MGKILNRDISWI
+1 MIHIKLLNRDISWI
-13 SFNQRCLDETDRKS
+13 SFNQRCLDETDRKNI
-27 LPLGERAMFFG
+27 PLGERAMFFG

-51 YPIELTFDLDDDALD
+51 YPIEILLEMDDIDD
-66 EFKDAIAN
+66 FKDAIAS
-74 FYQKMVKRWHKFN
+74 FYQKMIKRWHKFN
-87 KDYQLVVPVD
+87 KNFQLVVPVD
-97 ELKKNSAKWVEQT
+97 ELKKSSAKWVEQT
-110 FKSEV
+110 FKTEV
-115 FPVLQPMNV
+115 FPILQPMNV
-124 DKSKTLNL
+124 DKSKSLNL

-147 DSEKLQYIEI
+147 DSEKMQYIEI
-157 PKGIDRY
+157 PKGLDRY

-171 YCVSILDLIQ
+171 FCVSVIDLIQ
-181 DNLEFMFKDRKII
+181 DNLNFMFKDRKIV

-209 QIDREQLDAYQQ
+209 QIDREQDAYTQ

-229 ERSWITTLEIGSTE
+229 ERSWITALEVGSTE

-252 LLPLRSDTII
+252 LLPLRNDSII
-262 FASKEV
+262 FASKEI
-268 GLASLKSLPGEIF
+268 GLSALKSLPNEIY
-281 SDKDKCRKMKPVKTF
+281 SDKDKCRKFKPVKTF
-296 PKSSIFEY
+296 PKTSIFDY
-304 IKSKDRLAFH
+304 IKSKDRIAFH
-314 PYESYDQTMVKFL
+314 PYESYDQTMVRFL
-327 EEAADDPNVV
+327 QEAAADPNVV

-353 QALLKAADKGKSVTV
+353 DALLKAADKGKTVTV
-368 LIELKARFDEHHN
+368 LVELKARFDEHHN
-381 IEISTILREGGV
+381 IEIATILREGGV
-393 RIAFTSPDMK
+393 RIAFTNPDIK
-403 THAKLCLI
+403 THAKLCLV
-411 TRKEKKGLK
+411 TRKEKKGLR

-485 DEIKAEIKRAKNDKE
+485 EEIKTEVKRAKSGKD

-509 FTDVEIA
+509 FTDIEIA
-516 EAIQDAAKAGVKI
+516 EAILDAGKAGVKI

-560 YQFGTGKNARIYIG
+560 YQFGTRKNARIYIG

-586 HELLILVENEEIR
+586 HELLILVENQEIR
-599 ERLMK
+599 ERLMN
-604 HLKIYMKDNTNLR
+604 HLKVYMKDNTNLR
-617 KILPNYK
+617 KILPGYK

-634 KNQFSAQDWFIEEA
+634 KNQFSAQDWFVNEA

>member
-1 MGKILNRDISWI
+1 MSHIKLLNRDISWI

-27 LPLGERAMFFG
+27 IPLGERAMFFG

-51 YPIELTFDLDDDALD
+51 YPIEILLEMDDIDD
-66 EFKDAIAN
+66 FKDAIAT
-74 FYQKMVKRWHKFN
+74 FYQKMIKRWHKFN
-87 KDYQLVVPVD
+87 KNYQLVVPVD
-97 ELKKNSAKWVEQT
+97 ELKKSSAKWVEQT
-110 FKSEV
+110 FKTEV
-115 FPVLQPMNV
+115 FPILQPMNV
-124 DKSKTLNL
+124 DKSKSLNL
-132 HPGTYLLVRTRKSKS
+132 HPGTYLLVRTRKSKN
-147 DSEKLQYIEI
+147 DQEKMQYIEI
-157 PKGIDRY
+157 PKGLDRY
-164 IAVPGKK
+164 IAVPNKK
-171 YCVSILDLIQ
+171 FCVSVIDLIQ
-181 DNLEFMFKDRKII
+181 DNLDFMFKDRKIV

-209 QIDREQLDAYQQ
+209 QIDREQDAYTQ

-229 ERSWITTLEIGSTE
+229 ERSWITALEVGSTE

-252 LLPLRSDTII
+252 LLPLRNDSII
-262 FASKEV
+262 FASKEI
-268 GLASLKSLPGEIF
+268 GLSALKSLPSEIY
-281 SDKDKCRKMKPVKTF
+281 SDKDKCRKFKPVKTF
-296 PKSSIFEY
+296 PKTSIFDY
-304 IKSKDRLAFH
+304 IKSKDRIAFH
-314 PYESYDQTMVKFL
+314 PYESYDQTMVRFL
-327 EEAADDPNVV
+327 QEAAADPNVV

-353 QALLKAADKGKSVTV
+353 DALLKAADKGKTVTV
-368 LIELKARFDEHHN
+368 LVELKARFDEHHN
-381 IEISTILREGGV
+381 IEIATILREGGV
-393 RIAFTSPDMK
+393 RIAFTNPDIK
-403 THAKLCLI
+403 THAKLCLV
-411 TRKEKKGLK
+411 TRKEKKGLR

-463 DQGVFKSRKVIYAP
+463 DQGIFKSRKVIYAP

-485 DEIKAEIKRAKNDKE
+485 EEIKTEVKRAKSGKE

-509 FTDVEIA
+509 FTDIDIA
-516 EAIQDAAKAGVKI
+516 EAILDAGKAGVKI

-586 HELLILVENEEIR
+586 HELLILVENQEIR
-599 ERLMK
+599 ERLMT
-604 HLKIYMKDNTNLR
+604 HLKVYMKDNTNLR
-617 KILPNYK
+617 KILPGYK

-634 KNQFSAQDWFIEEA
+634 KNQFSAQDWFIDEA

>member
-1 MGKILNRDISWI
+1 MKLLNRDISWI

-27 LPLGERAMFFG
+27 IPLGERAMFFG

-51 YPIELTFDLDDDALD
+51 YPIEIAFEMDDLD
-66 EFKDAIAN
+66 EFKDSVAL
-74 FYQKMVKRWHKFN
+74 FYQKMIKQWHKFN
-87 KDYQLVVPVD
+87 KNYQLVVPVED
-97 ELKKNSAKWVEQT
+97 LKKSSAKWVEST
-110 FKSEV
+110 FKTEV
-115 FPVLQPMNV
+115 FPILQPMNI

-132 HPGTYLLVRTRKSKS
+132 HPGTYLMVKTQKNKS
-147 DSEKLQYIEI
+147 DGEKLQYIEI
-157 PKGIDRY
+157 PKGLYRY

-171 YCVSILDLIQ
+171 FCVSVIDLIQ
-181 DNLEFMFKDRKII
+181 DNLNFMFKDRKII

-209 QIDREQLDAYQQ
+209 QIDREQDAYTQ

-229 ERSWITTLEIGSTE
+229 ERSWITALEVGSTE
-243 KSDIKLLRN
+243 KSDIKILRN

-262 FASKEV
+262 FASKEI
-268 GLASLKSLPGEIF
+268 GLAALKSLPSEIF
-281 SDKDKCRKMKPVKTF
+281 SDKDKCRKFNPVKTF
-296 PKSSIFEY
+296 PKKSIFDY
-304 IKSKDRLAFH
+304 IKQKDRLAFH
-314 PYESYDQTMVKFL
+314 PYESYDQTMVRFL
-327 EEAADDPNVV
+327 EEAASDPNVV

-353 QALLKAADKGKSVTV
+353 DALLKAADKGKTVTV

-381 IEISTILREGGV
+381 IEIATILREGGV
-393 RIAFTSPDMK
+393 RIAFTNPDIK
-403 THAKLCLI
+403 THAKLCLV
-411 TRKEKKGLK
+411 TRKEKKGLR
-420 TYAQIGT
+420 TYCQVGT

-439 DYSYFTADQDMCFD
+439 DYSYFTADPDMAFD

-477 YNMKDTIK
+477 YNMKDVIK
-485 DEIKAEIKRAKNDKE
+485 EEIKAEMKRAKSGKD

-509 FTDVEIA
+509 FTDFEIA
-516 EAIQDAAKAGVKI
+516 EAIIDAGKAGVRI

-560 YQFGTGKNARIYIG
+560 YQFGTGKQARIYIG

-586 HELLILVENEEIR
+586 HELLILVENQEIR

-604 HLKIYMKDNTNLR
+604 HLKVYMKDNTNLR
-617 KILPNYK
+617 KILPGYK

-634 KNQFSAQDWFIEEA
+634 KNQFSAQDWFINEA

>member
-1 MGKILNRDISWI
+1 
-13 SFNQRCLDETDRKS
+13 
-27 LPLGERAMFFG
+27 MFFG

-51 YPIELTFDLDDDALD
+51 YPIEILLEMDDIDD
-66 EFKDAIAN
+66 FKDAIAT
-74 FYQKMVKRWHKFN
+74 FYQKMIKRWHKFN
-87 KDYQLVVPVD
+87 KNYQLVVPVD
-97 ELKKNSAKWVEQT
+97 ELKKSSAKWVEQT
-110 FKSEV
+110 FKTEV
-115 FPVLQPMNV
+115 FPILQPMNV
-124 DKSKTLNL
+124 DRSKSLNL

-147 DSEKLQYIEI
+147 DSEKMQYIEI
-157 PKGIDRY
+157 PKGLDRY

-171 YCVSILDLIQ
+171 FCVSVIDLIQ
-181 DNLEFMFKDRKII
+181 DNLNFMFKDRKIV

-209 QIDREQLDAYQQ
+209 QIDREQDAYTQ

-229 ERSWITTLEIGSTE
+229 ERSWITALEVGSTE

-252 LLPLRSDTII
+252 LLPLRNDSII
-262 FASKEV
+262 FASKEI
-268 GLASLKSLPGEIF
+268 GLSALKSLPSEIY
-281 SDKDKCRKMKPVKTF
+281 SDKDKCRKFKPVKTF
-296 PKSSIFEY
+296 PKTSIFDY
-304 IKSKDRLAFH
+304 IKSKDRIAFH
-314 PYESYDQTMVKFL
+314 PYESYDQTMVRFL
-327 EEAADDPNVV
+327 QEAAADPNVV

-353 QALLKAADKGKSVTV
+353 DALLKAADKGKTVTV
-368 LIELKARFDEHHN
+368 LVELKARFDEHHN
-381 IEISTILREGGV
+381 IEIATILREGGV
-393 RIAFTSPDMK
+393 RIAFTNPDIK
-403 THAKLCLI
+403 THAKLCLV

-463 DQGVFKSRKVIYAP
+463 DQGIFKSRKVIYAP

-485 DEIKAEIKRAKNDKE
+485 DEIKAEMKRAKSGKE

-509 FTDVEIA
+509 FTDIDIA
-516 EAIQDAAKAGVKI
+516 EAILDAGKAGVKI

-599 ERLMK
+599 ERLMN
-604 HLKIYMKDNTNLR
+604 HLKVYMKDNMNLR
-617 KILPNYK
+617 KILPGYK

-634 KNQFSAQDWFIEEA
+634 KNQFSAQDWFVDEA

>member
-1 MGKILNRDISWI
+1 MKLLNRDISWI

-27 LPLGERAMFFG
+27 IPLGERAMFFG

-51 YPIELTFDLDDDALD
+51 YPIEIAFEMDDLND
-66 EFKDAIAN
+66 FKDSIAL
-74 FYQKMVKRWHKFN
+74 FYQKMIKQWHKFN
-87 KDYQLVVPVD
+87 KNYQLIVPVED
-97 ELKKNSAKWVEQT
+97 LKKSSAKWVEST
-110 FKSEV
+110 FKTEV
-115 FPVLQPMNV
+115 FPILQPMNI

-132 HPGTYLLVRTRKSKS
+132 HPGTYLMVKTQKNKS
-147 DSEKLQYIEI
+147 DGEKLQYIEI
-157 PKGIDRY
+157 PKGLYRY

-171 YCVSILDLIQ
+171 FCVSVIDLIQ
-181 DNLEFMFKDRKII
+181 DNLNFMFKDRKII

-209 QIDREQLDAYQQ
+209 QIDREQDAYTQ

-229 ERSWITTLEIGSTE
+229 ERSWITALEIGSIE
-243 KSDIKLLRN
+243 KSDIKILRN

-262 FASKEV
+262 FASKEI
-268 GLASLKSLPGEIF
+268 GLAALKSLPSEIF
-281 SDKDKCRKMKPVKTF
+281 SDKDKCRKFNPVKTF
-296 PKSSIFEY
+296 PKKSIFDY
-304 IKSKDRLAFH
+304 IKQKDRLAFH
-314 PYESYDQTMVKFL
+314 PYESYDQTMVRFL
-327 EEAADDPNVV
+327 EEAASDPNVV

-353 QALLKAADKGKSVTV
+353 DALLKAADKGKTVTV

-381 IEISTILREGGV
+381 IEIATILREGGV
-393 RIAFTSPDMK
+393 RIAFTNPDIK
-403 THAKLCLI
+403 THAKLCLV
-411 TRKEKKGLK
+411 TRKEKKGLR
-420 TYAQIGT
+420 TYCQVGT

-439 DYSYFTADQDMCFD
+439 DYSYFTADPDMAFD

-477 YNMKDTIK
+477 YNMKDVIK
-485 DEIKAEIKRAKNDKE
+485 EEIKAEVKRAKSGKD

-509 FTDVEIA
+509 FTDFEIA
-516 EAIQDAAKAGVKI
+516 EAIIDAGKAGVKI

-560 YQFGTGKNARIYIG
+560 YQFGTGKQARIYIG

-586 HELLILVENEEIR
+586 HELLILVENQEIR

-604 HLKIYMKDNTNLR
+604 HLKVYMKDNTNLR
-617 KILPNYK
+617 KILPGYK

-634 KNQFSAQDWFIEEA
+634 KNQFSAQDWFINEA

>member
-1 MGKILNRDISWI
+1 MIHIKLLNRDISWI
-13 SFNQRCLDETDRKS
+13 SFNQRCLDETDRKNI
-27 LPLGERAMFFG
+27 PLGERAMFFG

-51 YPIELTFDLDDDALD
+51 YPIEILLEMDDIDD
-66 EFKDAIAN
+66 FKDAIAS
-74 FYQKMVKRWHKFN
+74 FYQKMIKRWHKFN
-87 KDYQLVVPVD
+87 KNFQLVVPVD
-97 ELKKNSAKWVEQT
+97 ELKKSSAKWVEQT
-110 FKSEV
+110 FKTEV
-115 FPVLQPMNV
+115 FPILQPMNV
-124 DKSKTLNL
+124 DKSKSLNL

-147 DSEKLQYIEI
+147 DSEKMQYIEI
-157 PKGIDRY
+157 PKGLDRY

-171 YCVSILDLIQ
+171 FCVSVIDLIQ
-181 DNLEFMFKDRKII
+181 DNLNFMFKDRKIV

-209 QIDREQLDAYQQ
+209 QIDREQDAYTQ

-229 ERSWITTLEIGSTE
+229 ERSWITALEVGSTE

-252 LLPLRSDTII
+252 LLPLRNDSII
-262 FASKEV
+262 FASKEI
-268 GLASLKSLPGEIF
+268 GLSALKSLPSEIY
-281 SDKDKCRKMKPVKTF
+281 SDKDKCRKFKPVKTF
-296 PKSSIFEY
+296 PKTSIFDY
-304 IKSKDRLAFH
+304 IKSKDRIAFH
-314 PYESYDQTMVKFL
+314 PYESYDQTMVRFL
-327 EEAADDPNVV
+327 QEAAADPNVV

-353 QALLKAADKGKSVTV
+353 DALLQSADKGKTVTV
-368 LIELKARFDEHHN
+368 LVELKARFDEHHN
-381 IEISTILREGGV
+381 IEIATILREGGV
-393 RIAFTSPDMK
+393 RIAFTNPDIK
-403 THAKLCLI
+403 THAKLCLV
-411 TRKEKKGLK
+411 TRKEKKGLR

-485 DEIKAEIKRAKNDKE
+485 EEIKTEVKRAKSGKD

-509 FTDVEIA
+509 FTDIEIA
-516 EAIQDAAKAGVKI
+516 EAILDAGKAGVKI

-586 HELLILVENEEIR
+586 HELLILVENQEIR
-599 ERLMK
+599 ERLMN
-604 HLKIYMKDNTNLR
+604 HLKVYMKDNTNLR
-617 KILPNYK
+617 KILPGYK

-634 KNQFSAQDWFIEEA
+634 KNQFSAQDWFVNEA

>member
-1 MGKILNRDISWI
+1 MKLLNRDISWI

-27 LPLGERAMFFG
+27 IPLGERAMFFG

-51 YPIELTFDLDDDALD
+51 YPIEIAFEMDDLG
-66 EFKDAIAN
+66 EFKDSVAL
-74 FYQKMVKRWHKFN
+74 FYQKMIKQWHKFN
-87 KDYQLVVPVD
+87 KNYQLVVPVED
-97 ELKKNSAKWVEQT
+97 LKKSSAKWVEST
-110 FKSEV
+110 FKTEV
-115 FPVLQPMNV
+115 FPILQPMNI

-132 HPGTYLLVRTRKSKS
+132 HPGTYLMVKTQKNKS
-147 DSEKLQYIEI
+147 DGEKLQYIEI
-157 PKGIDRY
+157 PKGLYRY

-171 YCVSILDLIQ
+171 FCVSVIDLIQ
-181 DNLEFMFKDRKII
+181 DNLNFMFKDRKII

-209 QIDREQLDAYQQ
+209 QIDREQDAYTQ

-229 ERSWITTLEIGSTE
+229 ERSWITALEVGSTE
-243 KSDIKLLRN
+243 KSDIKILRN

-262 FASKEV
+262 FASKEI
-268 GLASLKSLPGEIF
+268 GLAALKSLPSEIF
-281 SDKDKCRKMKPVKTF
+281 SDKDKCRKFNPVKTF
-296 PKSSIFEY
+296 PKKSIFDY
-304 IKSKDRLAFH
+304 IKQKDRLAFH
-314 PYESYDQTMVKFL
+314 PYESYDQTMVRFL
-327 EEAADDPNVV
+327 EEAASDPNVV

-353 QALLKAADKGKSVTV
+353 DALLKAADKGKTVTV

-381 IEISTILREGGV
+381 IEIATILREGGV
-393 RIAFTSPDMK
+393 RIAFTNPDIK
-403 THAKLCLI
+403 THAKLCLV
-411 TRKEKKGLK
+411 TRKEKKGLR
-420 TYAQIGT
+420 TYCQVGT

-439 DYSYFTADQDMCFD
+439 DYSYFTADPDMAFD

-485 DEIKAEIKRAKNDKE
+485 EEIKAEVKRAKSGKD

-516 EAIQDAAKAGVKI
+516 EAIMNAGKAGVKI

-560 YQFGTGKNARIYIG
+560 YQFGTGKQARIYIG

-586 HELLILVENEEIR
+586 HELLILVENQEIR

-604 HLKIYMKDNTNLR
+604 HLKVYMKDNTNLR
-617 KILPNYK
+617 KILPGYK

-634 KNQFSAQDWFIEEA
+634 KNQFSAQDWFINEA

>member
-1 MGKILNRDISWI
+1 
-13 SFNQRCLDETDRKS
+13 
-27 LPLGERAMFFG
+27 MFFG

-51 YPIELTFDLDDDALD
+51 YPIELTFNLD
-66 EFKDAIAN
+66 EEALSDFKDAIAM
-74 FYQKMVKRWHKFN
+74 FYQKMIKRWHKFN
-87 KDYQLVVPVD
+87 KNQQLVVAVD
-97 ELKKNSAKWVEQT
+97 DLKKNSAKWVEST
-110 FKSEV
+110 FKTEV
-115 FPVLQPMNV
+115 FPILQPMNV
-124 DKSKTLNL
+124 DKAKSLNL
-132 HPGTYLLVRTRKSKS
+132 HPGTYILVRTKKSKN

-157 PKGIDRY
+157 PKGLDRY

-171 YCVSILDLIQ
+171 FCVDVIDLIQ

-209 QIDREQLDAYQQ
+209 QIDRDQDAYQQ

-229 ERSWITTLEIGSTE
+229 ERSWITTLEVGSTE
-243 KSDIKLLRN
+243 KTDIKLLRN

-262 FASKEV
+262 FASKEITLS
-268 GLASLKSLPGEIF
+268 GLKSLPSEIF
-281 SDKDKCRKMKPVKTF
+281 ADKDKCRKMKPVKTF
-296 PKSSIFEY
+296 PKTSIFDY
-304 IKSKDRLAFH
+304 IKNKDRIAFH
-314 PYESYDQTMVKFL
+314 PYESYDQTMVRFL

-353 QALLKAADKGKSVTV
+353 QALLKAADKGKHVTV

-411 TRKEKKGLK
+411 TRKEKKGLR

-439 DYSYFTADQDMCFD
+439 DYSYFTADPDMCFD

-485 DEIKAEIKRAKNDKE
+485 DEIKAEVKRAKDGKD

-509 FTDVEIA
+509 FTDVDIA
-516 EAIQDAAKAGVKI
+516 EAIMDAGKAGVKV

-560 YQFGTGKNARIYIG
+560 YQFGTGKNARIYVG

-586 HELLILVENEEIR
+586 HELLILVEDEDIR

-604 HLKIYMKDNTNLR
+604 HLKVYMKDNTNLR
-617 KILPNYK
+617 KILPGYK
-624 YEMVDQPEKK
+624 YEMVETKK
-634 KNQFSAQDWFIEEA
+634 DKEPFTAQDWFVEEA
-648 KEMGLE
+648 KEIGLE

>member
-1 MGKILNRDISWI
+1 MKLLNRDISWI

-27 LPLGERAMFFG
+27 IPLGERAMFFG

-51 YPIELTFDLDDDALD
+51 YPIEIAFEMDDLD
-66 EFKDAIAN
+66 EFKDSVAL
-74 FYQKMVKRWHKFN
+74 FYQKMIKQWHKFN
-87 KDYQLVVPVD
+87 KNYQLVVPVED
-97 ELKKNSAKWVEQT
+97 LKKSSAKWVEST
-110 FKSEV
+110 FKTEV
-115 FPVLQPMNV
+115 FPILQPMNI

-132 HPGTYLLVRTRKSKS
+132 HPGTYLMVKTQKNKS
-147 DSEKLQYIEI
+147 DGEKLQYIEI
-157 PKGIDRY
+157 PKGLYRY

-171 YCVSILDLIQ
+171 FCVSVIDLIQ
-181 DNLEFMFKDRKII
+181 DNLNFMFKDRKII

-209 QIDREQLDAYQQ
+209 QIDREQDAYTQ

-229 ERSWITTLEIGSTE
+229 ERSWITALEVGSTE
-243 KSDIKLLRN
+243 KSDIKILRN

-262 FASKEV
+262 FASKEI
-268 GLASLKSLPGEIF
+268 GLAALKSLPSEIF
-281 SDKDKCRKMKPVKTF
+281 SDKDKCRKFNPVKTF
-296 PKSSIFEY
+296 PKKSIFDY
-304 IKSKDRLAFH
+304 IKQKDRLAFH
-314 PYESYDQTMVKFL
+314 PYESYDQTMVRFL
-327 EEAADDPNVV
+327 EEAASDPNVV

-353 QALLKAADKGKSVTV
+353 DALLKAADKGKTVTV

-381 IEISTILREGGV
+381 IEIATILREGGV
-393 RIAFTSPDMK
+393 RIAFTNPDIK
-403 THAKLCLI
+403 THAKLCLV
-411 TRKEKKGLK
+411 TRKEKKGLR
-420 TYAQIGT
+420 TYCQVGT

-439 DYSYFTADQDMCFD
+439 DYSYFTADPDMAFD

-477 YNMKDTIK
+477 YNMKDVIK
-485 DEIKAEIKRAKNDKE
+485 EEIKAEVKRAKSGKD

-509 FTDVEIA
+509 FTDFEIA
-516 EAIQDAAKAGVKI
+516 EAIIDAGKAGVKI

-560 YQFGTGKNARIYIG
+560 YQFGTGKQARIYIG

-586 HELLILVENEEIR
+586 HELLILVENQEIR
-599 ERLMK
+599 ERLIK
-604 HLKIYMKDNTNLR
+604 HLKVYMKDNTNLR
-617 KILPNYK
+617 KILPGYK

-634 KNQFSAQDWFIEEA
+634 KNQFSAQDWFINEA

>member
-1 MGKILNRDISWI
+1 MSHIKLLNRDISWI

-27 LPLGERAMFFG
+27 IPLGERAMFFG

-51 YPIELTFDLDDDALD
+51 YPIEILLEMDDIDD
-66 EFKDAIAN
+66 FKDAIAT
-74 FYQKMVKRWHKFN
+74 FYQKMIKRWHKFN
-87 KDYQLVVPVD
+87 KNFQLVVPVD
-97 ELKKNSAKWVEQT
+97 ELKKSSAKWVEQT
-110 FKSEV
+110 FKTEV
-115 FPVLQPMNV
+115 FPILQPMNV
-124 DKSKTLNL
+124 DKSKSLNL

-147 DSEKLQYIEI
+147 DSEKMQYIEI
-157 PKGIDRY
+157 PKGLDRY

-171 YCVSILDLIQ
+171 FCVSVIDLIQ
-181 DNLEFMFKDRKII
+181 DNLDFMFKDRKIV

-209 QIDREQLDAYQQ
+209 QIDREQDAYTQ

-229 ERSWITTLEIGSTE
+229 ERSWITALEVGSTE

-252 LLPLRSDTII
+252 LLPLRNDSII
-262 FASKEV
+262 FASKEI
-268 GLASLKSLPGEIF
+268 GLSALKSLPSEIY
-281 SDKDKCRKMKPVKTF
+281 SDKDKCRKFKPVKTF
-296 PKSSIFEY
+296 PKTSIFDY
-304 IKSKDRLAFH
+304 IKSKDRIAFH
-314 PYESYDQTMVKFL
+314 PYESYDQTMVRFL
-327 EEAADDPNVV
+327 QEAAADPNVV

-353 QALLKAADKGKSVTV
+353 DALLKAADKGKTVTV
-368 LIELKARFDEHHN
+368 LVELKARFDEHHN
-381 IEISTILREGGV
+381 IEIATILREGGV
-393 RIAFTSPDMK
+393 RIAFTNPDIK
-403 THAKLCLI
+403 THAKLCLV
-411 TRKEKKGLK
+411 TRKEKKGLR

-463 DQGVFKSRKVIYAP
+463 DQGIFKSRKVIYAP

-485 DEIKAEIKRAKNDKE
+485 EEIKTEVKRAKSGKD

-509 FTDVEIA
+509 FTDIEIA
-516 EAIQDAAKAGVKI
+516 EAILDAGKAGVKI

-586 HELLILVENEEIR
+586 HELLILVENQEIR
-599 ERLMK
+599 ERLMT
-604 HLKIYMKDNTNLR
+604 HLKVYMKDNTNLR
-617 KILPNYK
+617 KILPGYK

-634 KNQFSAQDWFIEEA
+634 KNQFSAQDWFIDEA

>member
-1 MGKILNRDISWI
+1 
-13 SFNQRCLDETDRKS
+13 
-27 LPLGERAMFFG
+27 MFFG

-51 YPIELTFDLDDDALD
+51 YPIEILLEMEDIDD
-66 EFKDAIAN
+66 FKDAIAT
-74 FYQKMVKRWHKFN
+74 FYQKMIKRWHKFN
-87 KDYQLVVPVD
+87 KNYQLVVPVD

-115 FPVLQPMNV
+115 FPILQPMNV
-124 DKSKTLNL
+124 DKSKSLNL

-147 DSEKLQYIEI
+147 DSEKMQYIEI
-157 PKGIDRY
+157 PKGLDRY

-171 YCVSILDLIQ
+171 FCVSVIDLIQ
-181 DNLEFMFKDRKII
+181 NNLNFMFKDRKIV

-209 QIDREQLDAYQQ
+209 QIDREQDAYTQ

-229 ERSWITTLEIGSTE
+229 ERSWITALEVGSIE

-252 LLPLRSDTII
+252 LLPLRNDSII
-262 FASKEV
+262 FASKEI
-268 GLASLKSLPGEIF
+268 GLSALKSLPSEIY
-281 SDKDKCRKMKPVKTF
+281 SDKDKCRKFKPVKTF
-296 PKSSIFEY
+296 PKTSIFDY

-314 PYESYDQTMVKFL
+314 PYESYDQTMVRFL
-327 EEAADDPNVV
+327 QEAAADPNVI

-353 QALLKAADKGKSVTV
+353 DALLKAADKGKTVTV
-368 LIELKARFDEHHN
+368 LVELKARFDEHHN
-381 IEISTILREGGV
+381 IEIATILREGGV
-393 RIAFTSPDMK
+393 RIAFTNPDIK
-403 THAKLCLI
+403 THAKLCLV

-453 LTRFFDLMTS
+453 LTRFFDMMTS

-485 DEIKAEIKRAKNDKE
+485 DEIKAEIKKAKSGKD

-509 FTDVEIA
+509 FTDIEIA
-516 EAIQDAAKAGVKI
+516 EAILNAGKAGVKI

-586 HELLILVENEEIR
+586 HELLILVENQEIR
-599 ERLMK
+599 ERLMT
-604 HLKIYMKDNTNLR
+604 HLKVYMKDNTNLR
-617 KILPNYK
+617 KILSGYK
-624 YEMVDQPEKK
+624 YEMVDHPEKK
-634 KNQFSAQDWFIEEA
+634 KNQFSAQDWFVNEA

>member
-1 MGKILNRDISWI
+1 MSHIKLLNRDISWI

-27 LPLGERAMFFG
+27 IPLGERAMFFG

-51 YPIELTFDLDDDALD
+51 YPIEILLEMDDIDD
-66 EFKDAIAN
+66 FKDAIAT
-74 FYQKMVKRWHKFN
+74 FYQKMIKRWHKFN
-87 KDYQLVVPVD
+87 KNYQLVVPVD
-97 ELKKNSAKWVEQT
+97 ELKKSSAKWVEQT
-110 FKSEV
+110 FKTEV
-115 FPVLQPMNV
+115 FPILQPMNV
-124 DKSKTLNL
+124 DKSKSLNL

-147 DSEKLQYIEI
+147 DSEKMQYIEI
-157 PKGIDRY
+157 PKGLDRY

-171 YCVSILDLIQ
+171 FCVSVIDLIQ
-181 DNLEFMFKDRKII
+181 DNLDFMFKDRKIV

-209 QIDREQLDAYQQ
+209 QIDREQDAYTQ

-229 ERSWITTLEIGSTE
+229 ERSWITALEVGSTE

-252 LLPLRSDTII
+252 LLPLRNDSII
-262 FASKEV
+262 FASKEI
-268 GLASLKSLPGEIF
+268 GLSALKSLPSEIY
-281 SDKDKCRKMKPVKTF
+281 SDKDKCRKFKPVKTF
-296 PKSSIFEY
+296 PKTSIFDY
-304 IKSKDRLAFH
+304 IKSKDRIAFH
-314 PYESYDQTMVKFL
+314 PYESYDQTMVRFL
-327 EEAADDPNVV
+327 QEAAADPNVV

-353 QALLKAADKGKSVTV
+353 DALLKAADKGKTVTV
-368 LIELKARFDEHHN
+368 LVELKARFDEHHN
-381 IEISTILREGGV
+381 IEIATILREGGV
-393 RIAFTSPDMK
+393 RIAFTNPDIK
-403 THAKLCLI
+403 THAKLCLV
-411 TRKEKKGLK
+411 TRKEKKGLR

-463 DQGVFKSRKVIYAP
+463 DQGIFKSRKVIYAP

-485 DEIKAEIKRAKNDKE
+485 EEIKTEVKRAKSGKE

-509 FTDVEIA
+509 FTDIDIA
-516 EAIQDAAKAGVKI
+516 EAILDAGKAGVKI

-586 HELLILVENEEIR
+586 HELLILVENQEIR
-599 ERLMK
+599 ERLMT
-604 HLKIYMKDNTNLR
+604 HLKVYMKDNTNLR
-617 KILPNYK
+617 KILPGYK
-624 YEMVDQPEKK
+624 YEMIDQPEKK
-634 KNQFSAQDWFIEEA
+634 KNQFSAQDWFINEA

>member
-1 MGKILNRDISWI
+1 M
-13 SFNQRCLDETDRKS
+13 DETDRKS
-27 LPLGERAMFFG
+27 IPLGERAMFFG

-51 YPIELTFDLDDDALD
+51 YPIEILLEMDDIDD
-66 EFKDAIAN
+66 FKDAIAT
-74 FYQKMVKRWHKFN
+74 FYQKMIKRWHKFN
-87 KDYQLVVPVD
+87 KNYQLVVPVD
-97 ELKKNSAKWVEQT
+97 ELKKSSAKWVEQT
-110 FKSEV
+110 FKTEV
-115 FPVLQPMNV
+115 FPILQPMNV
-124 DKSKTLNL
+124 DRSKSLNL

-147 DSEKLQYIEI
+147 DSEKMQYIEI
-157 PKGIDRY
+157 PKGLDRY

-171 YCVSILDLIQ
+171 FCVSVIDLIQ
-181 DNLEFMFKDRKII
+181 DNLNFMFKDRKIV

-209 QIDREQLDAYQQ
+209 QIDREQDAYTQ

-229 ERSWITTLEIGSTE
+229 ERSWITALEVGSTE

-252 LLPLRSDTII
+252 LLPLRNDSII
-262 FASKEV
+262 FASKEI
-268 GLASLKSLPGEIF
+268 GLSALKSLPSEIY
-281 SDKDKCRKMKPVKTF
+281 SDKDKCRKFKPVKTF
-296 PKSSIFEY
+296 PKTSIFDY
-304 IKSKDRLAFH
+304 IKSKDRIAFH
-314 PYESYDQTMVKFL
+314 PYESYDQTMVRFL
-327 EEAADDPNVV
+327 QEAAADPNVV

-353 QALLKAADKGKSVTV
+353 DALLKAADKGKTVTV
-368 LIELKARFDEHHN
+368 LVELKARFDEHHN
-381 IEISTILREGGV
+381 IEIATILREGGV
-393 RIAFTSPDMK
+393 RIAFTNPDIK
-403 THAKLCLI
+403 THAKLCLV

-463 DQGVFKSRKVIYAP
+463 DQGIFKSRKVIYAP

-485 DEIKAEIKRAKNDKE
+485 DEIKAEMKRAKSGKE

-509 FTDVEIA
+509 FTDIDIA
-516 EAIQDAAKAGVKI
+516 EAILDAGKAGVKI

-599 ERLMK
+599 ERLMN
-604 HLKIYMKDNTNLR
+604 HLKVYMKDNMNLR
-617 KILPNYK
+617 KILPGYK

-634 KNQFSAQDWFIEEA
+634 KNQFSAQDWFVDEA